1 MKKLIYIFLFSMIL
15 INCEKPKDLS
25 LEDFIFG
32 SNDLSETCTLVP
44 YDDSFPF
51 GIQSNPFISSD
62 PEFLDLFTTLLF
74 KDSTLSKSV
83 HSVLF
88 SLYFG
93 KNEFGLNG
101 TEFDSDS
108 LANRAAEIL
117 KIELTDTF
125 RFAVFNK
132 GRIVLQLWR
141 DDNTDSCFYELE
153 ELVRYRLK

>member
-1 MKKLIYIFLFSMIL
+1 MKKLIYIPLFSMIL
-15 INCEKPKDLS
+15 INCEKPKNSS
-25 LEDFIFG
+25 LEDFVFI
-32 SNDLSETCTLVP
+32 SNELSETCTLVP

-74 KDSTLSKSV
+74 KDSTLSKLV
-83 HSVLF
+83 RSVLF

-101 TEFDSDS
+101 TKFDLDS
-108 LANRAAEIL
+108 LANRAEEIL
-117 KIELTDTF
+117 KNKFVDTL

-141 DDNTDSCFYELE
+141 DDNTDSFYEL
-153 ELVRYRLK
+153 